1 MVTGSAA
8 KRKPRRNVRLRS
20 QGERPVRGEAGFGLK
35 LIWFFCK
42 KLMLGVGLVL
52 LTLIFI
58 LGYDYATQT
67 GFLAL
72 TKIQVAGNSTLNV
85 AELTAVTG
93 LEPGKNLFNL
103 NLAEARLR
111 LLTHEWVQEATVTRI
126 LPDGILIEIDEQE
139 ALFCADL
146 GQIFIVNTAGFVF
159 KPALAENTRRLP
171 TVRGLNISA
180 EYWVDAEDFCLWTAT
195 RGIPPPEVNKIV
207 ALQEFLELCQ
217 QNHRVMGL
225 ALISDIETD
234 GLTGITALM
243 RNGRIVKF
251 GVGSLRKKFDNY
263 SRFMA
268 YADSAL
274 SGREVK
280 AVDLRDT
287 ARIVVKQESMQQT
300 R

>member
-72 TKIQVAGNSTLNV
+72 TKIQVAGNSTLSV
-85 AELTAVTG
+85 AELTVVTG
-93 LEPGKNLFNL
+93 LEPGKNLLNL

-195 RGIPPPEVNKIV
+195 RGIPPTEVNKIV

>member
-8 KRKPRRNVRLRS
+8 KRRPRRNVRLRS
-20 QGERPVRGEAGFGLK
+20 QGERPERGEAGFGLK

-42 KLMLGVGLVL
+42 KIMLGVGIIL
-52 LTLIFI
+52 LTLVFI

-67 GFLAL
+67 GLLAL
-72 TKIQVAGNSTLNV
+72 TKIQVAGNSTLS
-85 AELTAVTG
+85 AEELTSVTG
-93 LEPGKNLFNL
+93 LEPGENLLNL

-111 LLTHEWVQEATVTRI
+111 LLAHEWVKEATVKRD
-126 LPDGILIEIDEQE
+126 LPGGILIEIDEQE

-146 GQIFIVNTAGFVF
+146 GQIFIVNTDGCVF
-159 KPALAENTRRLP
+159 KPALAENTLRLP

-195 RGIPPPEVNKIV
+195 RGIPPMEVNKIV

-217 QNHRVMGL
+217 QNRRVMGL

-234 GLTGITALM
+234 GLTGITAIM

-251 GVGSLRKKFDNY
+251 GFSGLRKKFDNY

-268 YADSAL
+268 YADNAL
-274 SGREVK
+274 GDMEIK

>member
-195 RGIPPPEVNKIV
+195 RGIPPTEVNKIV
-207 ALQEFLELCQ
+207 ALQKFLELCQ